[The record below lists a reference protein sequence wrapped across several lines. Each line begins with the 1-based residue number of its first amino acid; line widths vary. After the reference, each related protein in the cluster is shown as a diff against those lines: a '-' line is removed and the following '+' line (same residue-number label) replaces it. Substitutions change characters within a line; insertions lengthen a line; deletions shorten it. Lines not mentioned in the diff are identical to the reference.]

1 MLFRSIAP
9 LSVGYFHQSAVGYI
23 FPVLFGFS
31 SFAVFLSSYFSSRPS
46 SLNAVL
52 NVSRL
57 RLCAL
62 KLFTPYA
69 VLVSLLLSFLIQL
82 QFSASS
88 LDQESPRLLGV
99 LIRGMNYDGERRR
112 LVTVGDWLPQ
122 GSHLPHPA
130 HSAELQQICRDLFK
144 LFPSEVP
151 LNELP

>member
-1 MLFRSIAP
+1 MAQVQALASTMNLVRCYFPAGRP
-9 LSVGYFHQSAVGYI
+9 NLSPWQDDPQTREWIEPES
-23 FPVLFGFS
+23 LD
-31 SFAVFLSSYFSSRPS
+31 LSSHFPGWSSRLQCS
-46 SLNAVL
+46 
-52 NVSRL
+52 
-57 RLCAL
+57 
-62 KLFTPYA
+62 
-69 VLVSLLLSFLIQL
+69 SFLIQL

-99 LIRGMNYDGERRR
+99 LIRGMNYDGELRR

-151 LNELP
+151 LNELQ